1 MSDAN
6 GESSMEMFEPNT
18 KRGEVSTKLDKY
30 SIVLQEE
37 VPTKSKMSQEKVSTQ
52 FVKLEKEVREDHG
65 VP

>member
-37 VPTKSKMSQEKVSTQ
+37 VPTKSKMSQEKVSAQ
-52 FVKLEKEVREDHG
+52 FVKLEEEVREDHG